1 MAWKIIAYS
10 DLYAESVKDLL
21 VELQGY
27 IAEIDKERY
36 NILTADFW
44 ESYFAKTVD
53 AVKQQAG
60 QIFLAIEEEKVVGCI
75 AGVVQQAE
83 ETYDFCAPK
92 RGRVTELV
100 MSAKYRAEGI
110 GKALLDRMESCFKE
124 AGCQGV
130 LIDVF
135 AYNTNAQA
143 FYAKNGYSGRSIE
156 MMKKI

>member
-10 DLYAESVKDLL
+10 DLYAEYVKDLL

-27 IAEIDKERY
+27 IAEIDKEQY
-36 NILTADFW
+36 NILTADFR
-44 ESYFAKTVD
+44 EIYFAKTVD
-53 AVKQQAG
+53 AVQKQAG
-60 QIFLAIEEEKVVGCI
+60 QIFLAIEGEKVVGCI
-75 AGVVQQAE
+75 AGVVQPAE
-83 ETYDFCAPK
+83 QTYAFRAPK

-100 MSAKYRAEGI
+100 VSAKYRAKGI
-110 GKALLDRMESCFKE
+110 GQKLLDRMESCFKE

-143 FYAKNGYSGRSIE
+143 FYEKNGYSGRSIE